1 MNEKLIIRIITGV
14 ILFFLVFNLATVLS
28 YYLLPN
34 GFLLNKNSVLDW
46 ETSKNLLVSSLQ
58 ILLFNIIS
66 VVLIFIAN
74 CFPFPNRMNPAMS
87 LGYWCLITQ
96 YVLNGITLGTWSF
109 TAVFAPP
116 PELLDRVMRTFDLS
130 RAGIWEMAGQL
141 LITCAT
147 ARMAISKQNEKNVYT
162 NSFKKIKLSKQEA
175 AVIVI
180 GLFLMLSGAIIES
193 YNIINLL

>member
-1 MNEKLIIRIITGV
+1 
-14 ILFFLVFNLATVLS
+14 
-28 YYLLPN
+28 
-34 GFLLNKNSVLDW
+34 
-46 ETSKNLLVSSLQ
+46 
-58 ILLFNIIS
+58 
-66 VVLIFIAN
+66 
-74 CFPFPNRMNPAMS
+74 MS

-96 YVLNGITLGTWSF
+96 YILNGITLGTWSF
-109 TAVFAPP
+109 TAAFAPP